1 MQRFIV
7 LGLVAFGIVHAADT
21 TSTLWEN
28 VWGDIRS
35 VPSGIAIEPLPSIAT
50 SAGSLAAI
58 VWMSGGDRAL
68 RSAALRNQHRTL
80 DALAQVGNALG
91 QSWSA
96 AALSAAIIAGGTIT
110 GSEHTVTSG
119 RQLLEA
125 LAVAGFIT
133 TATKIAVGR
142 ARPWRNR
149 GDGFFLPARWDD
161 GQWSFPSGHATI
173 GGTILGVALARGQ
186 SVTLHV
192 GAAAVAF
199 TIAWA
204 RIYSDQHW
212 VSDVIA
218 GTTIGAT
225 VGYALARRMHSSAQ
239 WQLYP
244 LPNGIGIGAAW

>member
-1 MQRFIV
+1 MQQFIV
-7 LGLVAFGIVHAADT
+7 LGLVAIGTLRAADT
-21 TSTLWEN
+21 TTTLWED

-35 VPSGIAIEPLPSIAT
+35 VPRGVAIEPLPSIAA

-80 DALAQVGNALG
+80 DALAQVGNTLG

-96 AALSAAIIAGGTIT
+96 AALSAAIFAGGAIA
-110 GSEHTVTSG
+110 GSEHTMTSG

-125 LAVAGFIT
+125 LAVAGLIT
-133 TATKIAVGR
+133 TATKVIVGR

-149 GDGFFLPARWDD
+149 GDSFFLPARWDD

-173 GGTILGVALARGQ
+173 GGTILGVTLARGQ
-186 SVTLHV
+186 SVALPI
-192 GAAAVAF
+192 GAAAVAL
-199 TIAWA
+199 TIAGA
-204 RIYSDQHW
+204 RIYTDQHW
-212 VSDVIA
+212 ASDVIA

-225 VGYALARRMHSSAQ
+225 VGYALARRPISSAQ

>member
-1 MQRFIV
+1 
-7 LGLVAFGIVHAADT
+7 
-21 TSTLWEN
+21 
-28 VWGDIRS
+28 
-35 VPSGIAIEPLPSIAT
+35 
-50 SAGSLAAI
+50 
-58 VWMSGGDRAL
+58 
-68 RSAALRNQHRTL
+68 
-80 DALAQVGNALG
+80 
-91 QSWSA
+91 
-96 AALSAAIIAGGTIT
+96 
-110 GSEHTVTSG
+110 
-119 RQLLEA
+119 LLEA

-173 GGTILGVALARGQ
+173 GGTILGVAVARSQ
-186 SVTLHV
+186 SEAIHV
-192 GAAAVAF
+192 GAAAVAL

-204 RIYSDQHW
+204 RIYTDQHW
-212 VSDVIA
+212 ASDVIA

-225 VGYALARRMHSSAQ
+225 VGYALARHLPSSAH